1 MAHPINR
8 NSISLHLEVQFLVKF
23 YWSPCNGTNF
33 NRFCYLKSRFVWTEK
48 IRTKNNP
55 ELEEK
60 LTKIFKKSGH
70 FYTCSADGESMNIK
84 KFFKKQNIY
93 LSIKPT
99 GRKANLVSYF
109 LSRAFKPL
117 QSLLQVC
124 ETLLSLIHKLQ
135 TSNLTSSICQALDKK
150 FFFCLQVEGTIS

>member
-8 NSISLHLEVQFLVKF
+8 NSISLHLEVQFLVKL
-23 YWSPCNGTNF
+23 YWSPCNGKNF

-48 IRTKNNP
+48 IRRKKNP
-55 ELEEK
+55 ELKEK
-60 LTKIFKKSGH
+60 LTKIFKKIGH
-70 FYTCSADGESMNIK
+70 FYTVSADEEFLNLK
-84 KFFKKQNIY
+84 KFFKKENIY

-124 ETLLSLIHKLQ
+124 ETLLSLIQKLQ
-135 TSNLTSSICQALDKK
+135 TSNLTSSICQALDKN
-150 FFFCLQVEGTIS
+150 FFLSLG